1 MKVTIEAPF
10 KLSDQDKKSIED
22 KLNGLTKFES
32 RMTQINVF
40 FKKGDGNT
48 LNAIL
53 SEIRVR
59 VPGNDLFA
67 GDTDE
72 SAIKSFTKTYNTVK
86 KLLKKRRDKVND
98 HRSPVKEINAIVN
111 DNL

>member
-10 KLSDQDKKSIED
+10 AVSDQDRKHIEN
-22 KLNGLTKFES
+22 KLNDLTKFES

-40 FKKGDGNT
+40 FKEDDGNVPE
-48 LNAIL
+48 AIL
-53 SEIRVR
+53 SEIRIR
-59 VPGNDLFA
+59 VPGSDLFA

-72 SAIKSFTKTYNTVK
+72 DAMKAFTSTYNTVK
-86 KLLKKRRDKVND
+86 RLLKKRRDKVND
-98 HRSPVKEINAIVN
+98 HHSPVKELNAIVN